1 MSGPRNTLSDLNN
14 HLFEQLERLND
25 TDLKGE
31 SLTEEINR
39 SKAVTNIAKN
49 IINSGEL
56 VLEGQKFMDD
66 RMDANKKLPRMLEGD
81 Q

>member
-1 MSGPRNTLSDLNN
+1 MAGPRNTLADLNN

-25 TDLKGE
+25 TELKGE
-31 SLTEEINR
+31 SLAEEINR
-39 SKAVTNIAKN
+39 SKAVTGIAKN

-56 VLEGQKFMDD
+56 VLEGQKFLDG
-66 RMDANKKLPRMLEGD
+66 RMDADKKLPRMLEGD